1 MQVPANRHNVLTGV
15 LYFLLEGFRVVLPR
29 GLPAGRLRVSVI
41 IRKASC
47 HFCPSRC
54 GVLLYIAGGS
64 LTRVEG
70 DPEHPVTRGWTC
82 SKGRVE
88 IRKGYRQGKYRA
100 GDG

>member
-1 MQVPANRHNVLTGV
+1 MQAPANRHNVLTGV
-15 LYFLLEGFRVVLPR
+15 LYFLLEGF
-29 GLPAGRLRVSVI
+29 RVSVI

-54 GVLLYIAGGS
+54 GVLLHIAGGR

-82 SKGRVE
+82 SKGRAE

>member
-1 MQVPANRHNVLTGV
+1 MQVLANRHNVLTGV
-15 LYFLLEGFRVVLPR
+15 LYFLLERFRAVPPR
-29 GLPAGRLRVSVI
+29 GLQAGRLRVGVMV
-41 IRKASC
+41 RKASC

-54 GVLLYIAGGS
+54 GVLLHMADGR

-82 SKGRVE
+82 SKGRAE